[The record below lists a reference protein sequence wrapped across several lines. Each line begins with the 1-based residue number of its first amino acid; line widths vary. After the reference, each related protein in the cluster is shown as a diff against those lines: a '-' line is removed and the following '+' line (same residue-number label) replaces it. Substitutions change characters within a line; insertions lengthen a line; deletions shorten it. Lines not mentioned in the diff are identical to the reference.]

1 MIFFITD
8 TLTPSDTLRDNQTL
22 VSAGGVFELGFFSDL
37 ISGNHYLGIWFKA
50 DAAKVVWVGNREA
63 AILDSS
69 GVLQIRSG
77 NLLLSDRRQLQVI
90 VNSANVASS
99 PNTTATL
106 LDTGNFVLK
115 EVDTGT
121 ILLYGKV
128 FDVPSDTYLP
138 GMKLGLFGQNTTQPS
153 FHFLVSW
160 VSPQNPARGLF
171 TLTLDQA
178 NSTKM
183 VVWRGDGRH
192 MDIAFWDGHNLRF
205 IFDNTS
211 SKNDYNFSY
220 HSIGEEDAYYTFSKG
235 RYDLMWFVM
244 ASTGDLDQFFLLDGN
259 IWSISHRL
267 CEDFAGNGQQVC
279 QLYYQSR
286 KDLLKIVEKGPGIVY
301 IRGGA
306 TSSSVLCVQQEM
318 LNTYQQNGGI
328 VQMGRNGD
336 SGWLSQFPWL
346 LSWFLSQSSHSATCV
361 AERGAKV
368 GIKIG
373 ECYFSSLL
381 EFQFSVEGNAYS
393 SNDQATRHEGI
404 IHSDQVRLFQMGS
417 TNASPIQYDE
427 VRIANMMELGRQK
440 DQELPLFSFSTI
452 QTATNDFAKA
462 TKLGEGGFG
471 PVYKGLLP
479 EGQEIAVK
487 RLSEISRQGLEE
499 FKNEVSV
506 ICKLQHRNLVR
517 LLGCCIEGEE
527 SILIYEYMPNKSLDS
542 FIFDSTKRS
551 ILDWRR
557 RMHIIEGIAQGLL
570 YLHKY
575 SRLRIIHRDL
585 KTSNILLDSDMNP
598 KISDFGMARIFT
610 DNDTKGKTSRVVG
623 TFGYMSPEYAM
634 GGLFSEKSDVFSFG
648 VILLEIISGKKNVA
662 LFEVDNQLNLL
673 GNAWNLWKEGK
684 SMELVDST
692 LTASCS
698 SREVTRYIQ
707 MGLLCVQERAMD
719 RPTMADVVSM
729 LSNETIAMAL
739 PKEPASWS
747 QLSSSD
753 ADSSS
758 SRQRHH
764 STFDMTIS
772 GVHGRKREKGIINP
786 DHEGRG
792 AINMNVG
799 RQKDQELPFF
809 GISTI
814 KAATNDFAKAN
825 KLGEGG
831 FGPGKLLPQGQEIA
845 VKRLSKISRQGLN
858 EFKNEISVICRLQH
872 RNLVRL
878 LGCCI
883 EAEESILI
891 YEYMPNKSLDSFI
904 FGLFNQTGA
913 FGLEKAHEHY
923 RRIAQGLLYL
933 HKYSRLRIIHRDMKT
948 SNILLD
954 CDMNPKISDFGMARI
969 FGDNDTRGQTNRR
982 CAINAF
988 SPIIVSGYMSPEYAV
1003 DGRFSEKSDVFSF
1016 GVMLFEIISGKKN
1029 IAFFE
1034 ADHSL
1039 NLLGIVCNFNKPL
1052 KYIQS
1057 FFICVCVFVPTAWNL
1072 WKEGKSMEL
1081 MDSTL
1086 SSSCSSTEVTRCI
1099 QMGLLC
1105 VQEKAMDRPTMS
1117 EVVSMLSNETMA
1129 LPLPKEP
1136 AFFSRS
1142 SDAESSSSRKRC
1154 HSGNDITISD
1164 VDGR

>member
-1 MIFFITD
+1 MAMFLLPLIIYLTSFSIFFPSPSHAAD

-115 EVDTGT
+115 EGDTDT
-121 ILLYGKV
+121 VIWQS

-153 FHFLVSW
+153 FQFLVSW

-178 NSTKM
+178 NSTKV

-267 CEDFAGNGQQVC
+267 CEDFAGGNTGKCLSSLPSMCENGDSFSVMNGSLPSTFNSGGWINMGTSDCETLCKSNCSCTAFVSVQNGQQVC

-306 TSSSVLCVQQEM
+306 TSSSDGKKWRL
-318 LNTYQQNGGI
+318 
-328 VQMGRNGD
+328 
-336 SGWLSQFPWL
+336 WLAIAVPL
-346 LSWFLSQSSHSATCV
+346 A
-361 AERGAKV
+361 
-368 GIKIG
+368 
-373 ECYFSSLL
+373 SLL
-381 EFQFSVEGNAYS
+381 VLIPIFSFCYLRCRKGRK
-393 SNDQATRHEGI
+393 DQATRHEGI

-772 GVHGRKREKGIINP
+772 GVHGR
-786 DHEGRG
+786 
-792 AINMNVG
+792 
-799 RQKDQELPFF
+799 
-809 GISTI
+809 
-814 KAATNDFAKAN
+814 
-825 KLGEGG
+825 
-831 FGPGKLLPQGQEIA
+831 
-845 VKRLSKISRQGLN
+845 
-858 EFKNEISVICRLQH
+858 
-872 RNLVRL
+872 
-878 LGCCI
+878 
-883 EAEESILI
+883 
-891 YEYMPNKSLDSFI
+891 
-904 FGLFNQTGA
+904 
-913 FGLEKAHEHY
+913 
-923 RRIAQGLLYL
+923 
-933 HKYSRLRIIHRDMKT
+933 
-948 SNILLD
+948 
-954 CDMNPKISDFGMARI
+954 
-969 FGDNDTRGQTNRR
+969 
-982 CAINAF
+982 
-988 SPIIVSGYMSPEYAV
+988 
-1003 DGRFSEKSDVFSF
+1003 
-1016 GVMLFEIISGKKN
+1016 
-1029 IAFFE
+1029 
-1034 ADHSL
+1034 
-1039 NLLGIVCNFNKPL
+1039 
-1052 KYIQS
+1052 
-1057 FFICVCVFVPTAWNL
+1057 
-1072 WKEGKSMEL
+1072 
-1081 MDSTL
+1081 
-1086 SSSCSSTEVTRCI
+1086 
-1099 QMGLLC
+1099 
-1105 VQEKAMDRPTMS
+1105 
-1117 EVVSMLSNETMA
+1117 
-1129 LPLPKEP
+1129 
-1136 AFFSRS
+1136 
-1142 SDAESSSSRKRC
+1142 
-1154 HSGNDITISD
+1154 
-1164 VDGR
+1164 